1 MEVQEIRPGIVI
13 SGPKWPEPVEV
24 KKADVS
30 GDYVRI
36 VGATTGSGQ
45 HIDQLIPVEELSDLR
60 IRTVSTDFT
69 GEPRK
74 VFLALETKRYR
85 YASLYD
91 PLLAMNTSKVDP
103 LPHQIEAVYGYVLK
117 LPRIRFLIADDPG
130 AGKTIMAG
138 LIIKELKLRNLARRI
153 LIVSPGHLKDQWR
166 RELKEKFEETF
177 VVIDRGL
184 LDAHYAENV
193 WERENQVITSIDFAK
208 REEILP
214 SLDSTSFDLVIVD
227 EAHKMSASRY
237 GDKPVKTN
245 RYRLGEILSKSTDH
259 FMFLTATPHKGDPE
273 NFRMFL
279 DLLEPGFFASNE
291 MLQESIVNKDNP
303 LFIRRIKEDLKD
315 FEGRPLFLPRYV
327 KTVGFNLSDE
337 EQILYNDV
345 SRYVK
350 EQYNKALQSDKRRNV
365 AFALVI
371 LQRRLA
377 SSMYAILKSL
387 ERRKKRLED
396 LIKGVEKAGSN
407 EKTFDFEEVED
418 MSEEERWKEEE
429 MWETLSVAENR
440 QELNAEIE
448 TLGDLIEK
456 AREIIQ
462 KESEVKIL
470 QLKQS
475 MEDLSK
481 KWPNKKILIFTES
494 RDTLEYLEK
503 KIRSWG
509 YAVNTIHGGMKL
521 EERVNAE
528 KVFKNETQVL
538 VATEAA
544 GEGINLQFCHLMIN
558 YDIPWN
564 PNRLEQ
570 RMGRIHRYGQTLEVH
585 VFNMVAQSTRE
596 GKVLSRL
603 FEKLDEIR
611 SVLQSD
617 KVFDVISEV
626 LYGKN
631 LAQLMMEA
639 AAGARRLDDILKEID
654 IKVDPAYIDRV
665 KENLGES
672 LATKYI
678 DYTRLKEMA
687 QKARENRLI
696 PEYTEAFFRKAFVK
710 AGGKIRDRKDEFLT
724 IESLPYE
731 IKSIASEDWFKKRF
745 GTQLKSYPKI
755 TFDKDIGF
763 RNQDAE
769 FVTFGHPLFE
779 SVLELVDREMSPE
792 LQKGAGFIDPE
803 GKMDGFILFYEG
815 EVKDGKGSIAGK
827 SLFAYYHDS
836 RTGET
841 RPLPSTIVWDLA
853 EATESGSETVDIEH
867 VKAAI
872 LSKITTSLRQYL
884 EKLRQDRNRQAE
896 IKEKYGIK
904 SLDKLIVDLDGALIE
919 LYARKDRGENVDLP
933 IRNKEDQKRR
943 YEKSRDEL
951 VDTIEKEKN
960 LTMSTPVFLGIVRVK
975 PIAHVEEA
983 MKSDPEIER
992 RGMEVVMKYE
1002 KDAGR
1007 TPEDVSKENLGF
1019 DIRSKDATGNF
1030 RYIEVKARAKVGA
1043 VALTQNEWF
1052 KAQRLGNDFYLY
1064 VVWNA
1069 PNVNASPRII
1079 QNPAVNLTVQER
1091 VEVVRY
1097 IINSEEIGM
1106 KGAS

>member
-1 MEVQEIRPGIVI
+1 
-13 SGPKWPEPVEV
+13 
-24 KKADVS
+24 
-30 GDYVRI
+30 
-36 VGATTGSGQ
+36 
-45 HIDQLIPVEELSDLR
+45 
-60 IRTVSTDFT
+60 
-69 GEPRK
+69 
-74 VFLALETKRYR
+74 
-85 YASLYD
+85 
-91 PLLAMNTSKVDP
+91 
-103 LPHQIEAVYGYVLK
+103 
-117 LPRIRFLIADDPG
+117 
-130 AGKTIMAG
+130 
-138 LIIKELKLRNLARRI
+138 
-153 LIVSPGHLKDQWR
+153 
-166 RELKEKFEETF
+166 
-177 VVIDRGL
+177 
-184 LDAHYAENV
+184 
-193 WERENQVITSIDFAK
+193 
-208 REEILP
+208 
-214 SLDSTSFDLVIVD
+214 
-227 EAHKMSASRY
+227 
-237 GDKPVKTN
+237 
-245 RYRLGEILSKSTDH
+245 
-259 FMFLTATPHKGDPE
+259 
-273 NFRMFL
+273 
-279 DLLEPGFFASNE
+279 
-291 MLQESIVNKDNP
+291 
-303 LFIRRIKEDLKD
+303 
-315 FEGRPLFLPRYV
+315 
-327 KTVGFNLSDE
+327 
-337 EQILYNDV
+337 
-345 SRYVK
+345 
-350 EQYNKALQSDKRRNV
+350 
-365 AFALVI
+365 
-371 LQRRLA
+371 
-377 SSMYAILKSL
+377 
-387 ERRKKRLED
+387 
-396 LIKGVEKAGSN
+396 
-407 EKTFDFEEVED
+407 
-418 MSEEERWKEEE
+418 
-429 MWETLSVAENR
+429 
-440 QELNAEIE
+440 
-448 TLGDLIEK
+448 
-456 AREIIQ
+456 
-462 KESEVKIL
+462 
-470 QLKQS
+470 